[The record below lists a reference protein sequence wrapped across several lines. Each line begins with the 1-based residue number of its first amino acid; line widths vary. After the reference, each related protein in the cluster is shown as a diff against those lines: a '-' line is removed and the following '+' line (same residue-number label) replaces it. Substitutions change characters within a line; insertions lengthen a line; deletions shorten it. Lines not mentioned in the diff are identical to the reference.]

1 MARFILNGLERE
13 EGEDGRSLLAYLRD
27 TAALTAAKD
36 GCSGQGACGAC
47 LVEIDGRPRLACRTL
62 LRDIPGARVV
72 TLEGIPEAIRD
83 SLARAF
89 VAAGA
94 IQCGFCTPG
103 LLVRAKLLLD
113 TPDPDDAAIRAA
125 IAGHLCRCT
134 GYQRVLAAIRAASE
148 SLRTGAP
155 VPVSGMAREVG
166 ASGDRSGAYE
176 AAVGR
181 RLFVDDMRV
190 EGMLHACLRF
200 TDHPRA
206 RVLAIR
212 TSRAA
217 RAPGVRGVFTASDV
231 PGVRSVGLIVAD
243 WPLLVG
249 VGELTSCIGDVLAG
263 VVASTPEAARAA
275 AALVEIDYEVLEPVT
290 DPEAAAAGTSA
301 CVHEGRSNVLEVTT
315 LSRGDVEGGLA
326 GSAFV
331 AAGRY
336 STQRVEHAFLEKESA
351 LALPEGEGV
360 LVYSQGQGVYED
372 RRQIAA
378 ILGQEE
384 SRVRVV
390 SVPAG
395 GAFGGK
401 EDLTVQGHA
410 ALYARLL
417 GAPVK
422 VTLSRPESI
431 RMHPK
436 RHPVAMDIRLGASR
450 EGKLTALWL
459 RAVGDTGAY
468 ASVGT
473 KVMER
478 IAGHATGGYYV
489 PAVDARATTVY
500 TNNIPSGAMRGFG
513 VPQVTF
519 ALESCIDELCLL
531 GGFDRWQFRWD
542 NALTDGLPT
551 STGQRVRASGVR
563 RCLEALRDD
572 YRGARFAGLAVGMKN
587 CGIGNGMIDESMV
600 RLDVLPG
607 GRLRLHHG
615 WSEMGQG
622 LTTVAVQMLCQE
634 TGVEPASVEVVVDTE
649 AGLGT
654 GMTTASRAT
663 VLLGNA
669 LREACRH
676 LEADRGDRGMAELSG
691 RSYTGRFACDWT
703 VKPVPGG
710 EGDTHF
716 GYGYAAQL
724 CLLDERG
731 EVEAVIAAHDAGRV
745 VNPVLFAGQ
754 IEGAVHMGLGYALTE
769 ELPME
774 GGRLLSDRL
783 ADCGV
788 LRSTQTPRIVVRA
801 VEVPDPVGPYGA
813 KGVGEIG
820 LVPTAA
826 AVANAF
832 RAFDGQA
839 RRSLP
844 LRRRA
849 RLRAGGS
856 A

>member
-1 MARFILNGLERE
+1 MLNGLEQE
-13 EGEDGRSLLAYLRD
+13 YDGEDGRSLLAYLRG
-27 TAALTAAKD
+27 TAMLTAAKD

-62 LRDIPGARVV
+62 LQDIPGARVV

-83 SLARAF
+83 TLARAF

-103 LLVRAKLLLD
+103 LLMRAKLLLD
-113 TPDPDDAAIRAA
+113 ARPDPDESAIRAA

-134 GYQRVLAAIRAASE
+134 GYQRVVAAIRAASG
-148 SLRTGAP
+148 SLCTGVP
-155 VPVSGMAREVG
+155 VPVPGMASVVG
-166 ASGDRSGAYE
+166 EAGDRSGAYE

-181 RLFVDDMRV
+181 RVFVDDMSV
-190 EGMLHACLRF
+190 PGMLHACLRF
-200 TDHPRA
+200 SDHPRA
-206 RVLAIR
+206 RVLGIR
-212 TSRAA
+212 TAA
-217 RAPGVRGVFTASDV
+217 AAGAPGVRGVFTAADV
-231 PGVRSVGLIVAD
+231 PGVCAVGLIVAD

-249 VGELTSCIGDVLAG
+249 VGETTSCIGDVLAG
-263 VVASTPEAARAA
+263 VVAVTPEAARSA

-290 DPEAAAAGTSA
+290 DADGAVADGSPR
-301 CVHEGRSNVLEVTT
+301 VHEGRSNVLEVTA
-315 LSRGDVEGGLA
+315 LSRGDAQGGLA

-331 AAGRY
+331 AEGRY
-336 STQRVEHAFLEKESA
+336 TTQRIEHAFIETEA
-351 LALPEGEGV
+351 AVALPEGDGV

-378 ILGQEE
+378 ILGEDP

-390 SVPAG
+390 SIPAG

-422 VTLSRPESI
+422 VRLSRPESI

-436 RHPVAMDIRLGASR
+436 RHPVVMDIRLGA
-450 EGKLTALWL
+450 GADGMLTALWL
-459 RAVGDTGAY
+459 RAVGDSGAY
-468 ASVGT
+468 ASVGA

-478 IAGHATGGYYV
+478 IAGHATGGYHV
-489 PAVDARATTVY
+489 PAVDVRATTVY

-519 ALESCIDELCLL
+519 ALESCVDELCHQ

-542 NALTDGLPT
+542 NALTDGLLT
-551 STGQRVRASGVR
+551 STGQGVRASGVR

-572 YRGARFAGLAVGMKN
+572 FRSARCAGLAVGMKN
-587 CGIGNGMIDESMV
+587 CGIGNGMVDESVV
-600 RLDVLPG
+600 RLDVLDG

-622 LTTVAVQMLCQE
+622 LTTVAVQMLCHE
-634 TGVEPASVEVVVDTE
+634 TGADPRSVEVVVDTE

-663 VLLGNA
+663 VLLGNS
-669 LREACRH
+669 LRDACGR
-676 LEADRGDRGMAELSG
+676 LRADRGDRGMAAVAG
-691 RSYTGRFACDWT
+691 RSYTGRFVCDWT
-703 VKPVPGG
+703 VKPVPDG

-716 GYGYAAQL
+716 GYGYAAQV
-724 CLLDERG
+724 CLLNEGG
-731 EVEAVIAAHDAGRV
+731 EIEAVIAAHDAGRV

-769 ELPME
+769 DLPME
-774 GGRLLSDRL
+774 GGMLVSDRL

-788 LRSTQTPRIVVRA
+788 LRSTQTPRIVARA

-826 AVANAF
+826 AVANAL
-832 RAFDGQA
+832 RAFDGQP

-849 RLRAGGS
+849 HRRDGGAS
-856 A
+856 